1 MGNNPQGQK
10 PGMDQKPGMGKDRDQ
25 QHQQGGGAGQQQ
37 GGKQEPGRGGEKDQL
52 RPDHDRDKQRG

>member
-10 PGMDQKPGMGKDRDQ
+10 PDMNKDRDQ
-25 QHQQGGGAGQQQ
+25 QGKQHQQGGGAGQQQ
-37 GGKQEPGRGGEKDQL
+37 GGKMNEPGRGGEKDQV